1 MKRFILSF
9 LILLLA
15 CGVAMAQ
22 KEKTVDGTATITVAD
37 NMTIPQAEQECL
49 RQARNNAIK
58 DAFGETVTSS
68 TNMMDATVNGKTV
81 SNFIEETSL
90 VAKGNWIR
98 DTKKPEISRSITDDG
113 KVIVTAK
120 VWGKAREIV
129 RAPIQ
134 ITWKVLKTPQ
144 QQEGRVE
151 STDFTNRDRIYI
163 KFRSPVDGYVAIYL
177 LNTAND
183 NVDCL
188 LPYKS
193 DAKGQHKV
201 KGGLEYTFFDKA
213 NDSHA
218 VGYNLTTNMPYEVDQ
233 LFVVFSPN
241 AFTKSIDN
249 NSGSTRP
256 TTLTKKDF
264 QKWISGLTDYDKD
277 MVVDGHT
284 FVTITNPK
292 K

>member
-1 MKRFILSF
+1 MKIL
-9 LILLLA
+9 ITLLLVLVSSFA
-15 CGVAMAQ
+15 SAQ
-22 KEKTVDGTATITVAD
+22 SLKSVKGTATLVVAD

-58 DAFGETVTSS
+58 EAFGETVTSS

-90 VAKGNWIR
+90 VAKGTWVR
-98 DTKKPEISRSITDDG
+98 DTKNPEISRNISAEG
-113 KVIVTAK
+113 KVEIKAT

-129 RAPIQ
+129 RAPIKL
-134 ITWKVLKTPQ
+134 TWKVLKAPQ
-144 QQEGRVE
+144 QGKGRIE
-151 STDFTNRDRIYI
+151 STDFFNHDRIYI
-163 KFRSPVDGYVAIYL
+163 DFKSPVDGYVAVYL
-177 LNTAND
+177 LNTANN

-193 DAKGQHKV
+193 DSKGQHKV
-201 KGGLEYTFFDKA
+201 KGGVKYTFFDKA
-213 NDSHA
+213 KDVRA
-218 VGYNLTTNMPYEVDQ
+218 VGYNLTTGSAYEIDQ
-233 LFVVFSPN
+233 VFVIFSPN
-241 AFTKSIDN
+241 AFTKSIDS
-249 NSGSTRP
+249 NSGSSRP
-256 TTLTKKDF
+256 TTLTKDEF
-264 QKWISGLTDYDKD
+264 QKWLSHQTDFDKD

>member
-1 MKRFILSF
+1 MRIMKHI
-9 LILLLA
+9 LILLLLVCTSA
-15 CGVAMAQ
+15 VAQ
-22 KEKTVDGTATITVAD
+22 DVKNVHGTAALTIAD

-58 DAFGETVTSS
+58 EAFGETVTSS

-98 DTKKPEISRSITDDG
+98 DTKKPQVTRSISDGG
-113 KVIVTAK
+113 KVVINAE

-134 ITWKVLKTPQ
+134 LTWKILRSPMQ
-144 QQEGRVE
+144 QDGRVE
-151 STDFTNRDRIYI
+151 STDFANHDRIYI
-163 KFRSPVDGYVAIYL
+163 NFRSPVDGYVAVYL

-188 LPYKS
+188 LPYKT
-193 DAKGQHKV
+193 DVKGQHRV
-201 KGGLEYTFFDKA
+201 KGGVEYTFFDKTKDA
-213 NDSHA
+213 HA

-233 LFVVFSPN
+233 VFVIFSPN
-241 AFTKSIDN
+241 AFTKCIDT
-249 NSGSTRP
+249 NSGMTKP
-256 TTLTKKDF
+256 TTLTKNDF
-264 QKWISGLTDYDKD
+264 QKWLSSQTDFDKD

-292 K
+292 